1 MNTKHQQLEPLE
13 GWMNTTT
20 LTARAIGRLDE
31 HKTPTA
37 RAIGRLDEHK
47 TPTARAIGRLDEH
60 NNTNS

>member
-20 LTARAIGRLDE
+20 LTARAIGRF
-31 HKTPTA
+31 
-37 RAIGRLDEHK
+37 DEHK